1 MIEADKFLRLLIL
14 SELSG
19 LISIVLVAGDSD
31 VLSDRFNGASE
42 LFPSRERYKKDKI
55 LQ

>member
-1 MIEADKFLRLLIL
+1 MIEADRFLRLLIL

-19 LISIVLVAGDSD
+19 FISIVLVAGDSD

-42 LFPSRERYKKDKI
+42 LPSRESNKKDKI
-55 LQ
+55 LE